1 MEKSSD
7 IHHSD
12 PDDESTLSLDRV
24 INIKEFRKSERMV
37 CIICH
42 NLLLNPIKCADCLAH
57 FCQKCLNSWTQKS
70 NTCPNCRANFKREKC
85 ERTLKEDLED
95 TLISC
100 FFKPVGCL
108 DSLKYENVFSHQKN
122 CPLRPTECQWCKLKG
137 KLKEIEEHEQNCEG
151 RKVLCEGCLEKIPY
165 KEISNHE
172 LPCLKKEIAIARL
185 ALKQAA
191 IPKKKEK
198 KLKFSQNQLF
208 KHEGIRIINKK
219 IAQMKIDEYQMN
231 SVCLMKPKLKNRLV
245 TFKIKIV
252 RLTCW
257 IGLGVGNS
265 VVLQSSNFRLTD
277 SQIENMKHGS
287 FFISSN
293 GIAWSSEVKNE
304 NYIQNYTLKNDDII
318 SIEFDPDNKVVKFE
332 KNLMVKT
339 QKMSSNF
346 LSGVSGDIYA
356 MIILGG
362 VDDSVEIIDSKFS

>member
-1 MEKSSD
+1 MEKSPD
-7 IHHSD
+7 IPLSD

-24 INIKEFRKSERMV
+24 INIKEFRKSERMI

-42 NLLLNPIKCADCLAH
+42 NLLLNPIKCADCLTH
-57 FCQKCLNSWTQKS
+57 FCQKCLDSWTQKS
-70 NTCPNCRANFKREKC
+70 NTCPNCRAKFKRDKC

-100 FFKPVGCL
+100 FFKSFGCH
-108 DSLKYENVFSHQKN
+108 DSLKYENVFSHQKI
-122 CPLRPTECQWCKLKG
+122 CPLRPTECQWCKIKG
-137 KLKEIEEHEQNCEG
+137 KLKDIENHETQCEG
-151 RKVLCEGCLEKIPY
+151 RRVLCEGCLEKIPY
-165 KEISNHE
+165 KEMPDHE
-172 LPCLKKEIAIARL
+172 LPCLKKEVAIARL
-185 ALKQAA
+185 ALTQAA
-191 IPKKKEK
+191 PKKKEK

-245 TFKIKIV
+245 TWKIKIV

-265 VVLQSSNFRLTD
+265 VVLQATNFRLTD
-277 SQIENMKHGS
+277 AQIENMRHGS

-293 GIAWSSEVKNE
+293 GISWSSEVKNE
-304 NYIQNYTLKNDDII
+304 NFIQNYTFKNDDII
-318 SIEFDPDNKVVKFE
+318 TIEFDPDNKVVKFD
-332 KNLMVKT
+332 KNLMMRT
-339 QKMSSNF
+339 QKLSSNF

-362 VDDSVEIIDSKFS
+362 VDDSVEIIDSQFS